1 MITLKEVQNYS
12 KHLSVLYVEDNDKL
26 REETAEIF
34 KLLFAK
40 VDLASNGEEGIE
52 KYNCEKYDIVITDI
66 NMPRLNGIEMIFQM
80 REINPEQKV
89 IAISAHDEPE
99 ILISMMRKGVSTF
112 LLKPIN
118 FDEMLSIIYPVC
130 RDATAQ
136 NMNCELF
143 EALNVEHKKYK
154 NIVAKLMTHLRTVE
168 IKNAQIENLYAQNN
182 PEDGRSQMLQE
193 YFAKDEDDEYEK
205 VIFLHD
211 DCEEM
216 SDILSEIPDKLS
228 RYVDDKD
235 IENIRKVRDDV
246 AKLSNILYRYTPFL
260 DPLAK
265 SLEELSSLIAEEK
278 DLIAKLDVKPEQI
291 LSLFDAICI
300 DLSLYVKRFA
310 TESMA
315 MKNIHHIH
323 QPTTLSIHQIIG
335 LIRPDLADDGGD
347 IDFF

>member
-1 MITLKEVQNYS
+1 MITIKDVQNYS
-12 KHLSVLYVEDNDKL
+12 QQLSILYVEDNDKV
-26 REETAEIF
+26 REETGEIF

-40 VDLASNGEEGIE
+40 VDLASNGEEGLE
-52 KYNCEKYDIVITDI
+52 KYNREKYDIVITDI
-66 NMPRLNGIEMIFQM
+66 NMPRINGIEMIFQM

-99 ILISMMRKGVSTF
+99 ILISMMRRGVSTF

-130 RDATAQ
+130 RDASSENVNA
-136 NMNCELF
+136 ELF
-143 EALNVEHKKYK
+143 EELNQERKKYK

-168 IKNAQIENLYAQNN
+168 IKNEQIGEMYAQTHSL
-182 PEDGRSQMLQE
+182 ERSQMLE
-193 YFAKDEDDEYEK
+193 DYFAKDEDDEYEK
-205 VIFLHD
+205 VVFLHD

-216 SDILSEIPDKLS
+216 TDILSEIPDQLS
-228 RYVDDKD
+228 LYVDDKNVGY
-235 IENIRKVRDDV
+235 IHKVRDDV

-278 DLIAKLDVKPEQI
+278 DLLVKLDAKPEQI

-310 TESMA
+310 IESMA

>member
-1 MITLKEVQNYS
+1 MLMLKDIQNYS
-12 KHLSVLYVEDNDKL
+12 QQLSILYVEDNDKL

-40 VDLASNGEEGIE
+40 VDLACNGEEGIE
-52 KYNCEKYDIVITDI
+52 KYNHEKYDIVITDI
-66 NMPRLNGIEMIFQM
+66 NMPRINGIEMISQM

-89 IAISAHDEPE
+89 IAISAHDESE
-99 ILISMMRKGVSTF
+99 ILISMMRRGVNTF

-130 RDATAQ
+130 RDASTQ
-136 NMNCELF
+136 NVNAELF
-143 EALNVEHKKYK
+143 ETLNQERKKYK
-154 NIVAKLMTHLRTVE
+154 SIVSKLISHLRTVE
-168 IKNAQIENLYAQNN
+168 IKNEQIGALYVQNHSV
-182 PEDGRSQMLQE
+182 DRSEMLEE
-193 YFAKDEDDEYEK
+193 YFAKDEEHENEK
-205 VIFLHD
+205 VVFLED

-216 SDILSEIPDKLS
+216 TDVLSEIPDQLS
-228 RYVDDKD
+228 RYIVNKD
-235 IENIRKVRDDV
+235 IRHVHKVRDDV

-278 DLIAKLDVKPEQI
+278 DLLEKLEAKPDLI

-300 DLSLYVKRFA
+300 DLSLYVKRFSL
-310 TESMA
+310 ESMA

-323 QPTTLSIHQIIG
+323 QPTTLSIQQIIG

>member
-1 MITLKEVQNYS
+1 MITLKDVQNYS
-12 KHLSVLYVEDNDKL
+12 QHLSILYVEDNDKL

-34 KLLFAK
+34 KLLFSK

-52 KYNCEKYDIVITDI
+52 KYNHEKYDIVITDI
-66 NMPRLNGIEMIFQM
+66 NMPRINGIEMIFQM

-89 IAISAHDEPE
+89 IAISAHDESD

-118 FDEMLSIIYPVC
+118 FNEMLSIIYPVC
-130 RDATAQ
+130 RDASAQ
-136 NMNCELF
+136 NVNAELF
-143 EALNVEHKKYK
+143 EALNNERKKYK
-154 NIVAKLMTHLRTVE
+154 SIVSKLMSHLRTVE
-168 IKNAQIENLYAQNN
+168 IKNEQIGELYAQNN
-182 PEDGRSQMLQE
+182 TQERSQMLEE
-193 YFAKDEDDEYEK
+193 YFAKDEEHDNEK
-205 VIFLHD
+205 VLFLSD

-216 SDILSEIPDKLS
+216 TDILSEIPDQLS
-228 RYVDDKD
+228 RYVVDKD
-235 IENIRKVRDDV
+235 IRHVHKVRDDV
-246 AKLSNILYRYTPFL
+246 AKLSNILYHYTPFL

-278 DLIAKLDVKPEQI
+278 DLLEKLEAKPDLI

-300 DLSLYVKRFA
+300 DLSLYVKRFSV
-310 TESMA
+310 ESMA

-323 QPTTLSIHQIIG
+323 QPTTLSIQQIIG

-347 IDFF
+347 MDFF